1 MWEPERRAEEAGALG
16 EPSRPAYSPRGL
28 RGPVCSRPSPRAL
41 CSGRAPCCAQRD
53 VKGPCLQEVLGGL
66 SGGGKGS
73 NQHCWD
79 ISSSCLNKCFQSSEI
94 IKTLEMPLR
103 EEGHCAAAP
112 HAHAPNT
119 GGRRGN
125 FLGNQLRS
133 PVLPLSPECTAS
145 HCILLSSSELGHGSA
160 WTPFTF
166 QMLFETS

>member
-1 MWEPERRAEEAGALG
+1 MWEPRRRQEEARALG
-16 EPSRPAYSPRGL
+16 EPPILLTARGGCEAQAAADPLHGLCALEEPHAVHRGL
-28 RGPVCSRPSPRAL
+28 RRGPAYKKCWE
-41 CSGRAPCCAQRD
+41 GF
-53 VKGPCLQEVLGGL
+53 E
-66 SGGGKGS
+66 GGGKGS
-73 NQHCWD
+73 SQHCWD
-79 ISSSCLNKCFQSSEI
+79 LSSSCLNKCFQSSEI

-103 EEGHCAAAP
+103 EGHCAAAP

-133 PVLPLSPECTAS
+133 PVLPLSPERTAS